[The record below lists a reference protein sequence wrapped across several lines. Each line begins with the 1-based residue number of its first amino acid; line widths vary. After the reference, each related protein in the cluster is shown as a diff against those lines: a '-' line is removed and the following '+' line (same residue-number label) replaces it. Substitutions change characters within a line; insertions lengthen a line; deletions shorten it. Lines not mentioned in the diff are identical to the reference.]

1 MMLTPYTNYTD
12 SPRLVDP
19 ASLAFQSLLDKFAP
33 TDATVLIVG
42 ETGTGKEVVA
52 RYLHHHSQRRNGPF
66 LAVNCGALTE
76 SLAEAELF
84 GHEKGA
90 FTGATQAHPG
100 WFESAQG
107 GTLLLDEIG
116 ELSLSLQVKLLRV
129 LQEREITRVGSRKAI
144 KVDVRVIAA
153 THVDLAQAIRERRF
167 REDLFY
173 RLNIA
178 VVPLPPLRQ
187 RRDDIP
193 LLANHF
199 LSLYARRLGRPAR
212 RLSSDALEALLEYS
226 WPGNIRELENTL
238 HNAVLLS
245 RDETLT
251 PAHLR
256 LTGYSEQGFTTA
268 TAAATD
274 STLDSFLR
282 QQLSDHPHQL
292 FDRVVT
298 SLINNALAFTE
309 QNQTQ
314 AAALLGIS
322 RHTLRTH
329 MANQGVIKGRR
340 KAMGHAPV
348 SLASFAEQEREL
360 RIGYQ
365 KFGNLG
371 VLKARQSLEQ
381 RFSQQGISVLWSE
394 FPAGPQLLYALQ
406 NNEIDFGTTGEVPPI
421 FAQAS
426 GSSVAYISWEPPA
439 PSSVGIVVPRDSE
452 IHTLHDLRGKRISV
466 NKGSN
471 VHWLL
476 LQLLEEAGIALDE
489 VKVIYAPP
497 KYPLTASDYLSVDAW
512 MMWDPLLSAA
522 EGHEELRVLVNGEGR
537 VRNHQFYLAR
547 RDFVS
552 QNDDIAQQLIESLQ
566 QTGLFI
572 DNHRHEAASLLA
584 QELGLEVSSVERALG
599 RRSHKTRA
607 MAFEVIKEQ
616 QIIADRFYALGLIN
630 KPVRVR
636 DAVWQFPS
644 AVTLSA

>member
-1 MMLTPYTNYTD
+1 MLTPYNQPD

-52 RYLHHHSQRRNGPF
+52 RYLHHHSPRRHAPF

-100 WFESAQG
+100 WFEAAQG

-116 ELSLSLQVKLLRV
+116 ELSLPLQVKLLRV

-144 KVDVRVIAA
+144 KIDVRVIAA

-187 RRDDIP
+187 RREDIP
-193 LLANHF
+193 LLAQHF

-212 RLSSDALEALLEYS
+212 RLSPDALEALRDYS

-251 PAHLR
+251 PTQLR
-256 LTGYSEQGFTTA
+256 LAGYSERAYSETD
-268 TAAATD
+268 D

-282 QQLSDHPHQL
+282 QQITREPQQL
-292 FDRVVT
+292 FDRVIQ
-298 SLINNALAFTE
+298 SLISNALEIADN
-309 QNQTQ
+309 NQTQ
-314 AAALLGIS
+314 AATLLGIS

-329 MANQGVIKGRR
+329 LAQMGVIKGRR
-340 KAMGHAPV
+340 KSAVMTFAHASGAARP
-348 SLASFAEQEREL
+348 EREL
-360 RIGYQ
+360 RIGFQ

-371 VLKARQSLEQ
+371 VLKARQTLEQ
-381 RFSQQGISVLWSE
+381 CFNQQGISVVWSE

-426 GSSVAYISWEPPA
+426 GNAVTYIAWEPPA
-439 PSSVGIVVPRDSE
+439 PGSVGIVVPRDST
-452 IHTLHDLRGKRISV
+452 IHSLADLRGKRISV

-476 LQLLEEAGIALDE
+476 LQLLEEAGIGLDE
-489 VKVIYAPP
+489 IKVVYTPP
-497 KYPLTASDYLSVDAW
+497 KYPLTASDYLAVDAW

-522 EGHEELRVLVNGEGR
+522 ESNADLRVLEKGEGR

-547 RDFVS
+547 HDYV
-552 QNDDIAQQLIESLQ
+552 QQHDDIVQQLITSLQ
-566 QTGLFI
+566 QTGTFI
-572 DNHRHEAASLLA
+572 DNHRHEAATMLA
-584 QELGLEVSSVERALG
+584 QELGLEFAAVERALS
-599 RRSHKTRA
+599 RRSHQTRA
-607 MAFEVIKEQ
+607 MIFHVIKEQ
-616 QIIADRFYALGLIN
+616 QTIADRFYALGLIH

-636 DAVWQFPS
+636 DAVWQSPS
-644 AVTLSA
+644 QTALMA

>member
-1 MMLTPYTNYTD
+1 MLTTYNHTD

-52 RYLHHHSQRRNGPF
+52 RYLHHHSQRRHGPF

-90 FTGATQAHPG
+90 FTGATQSHPG

-116 ELSLSLQVKLLRV
+116 ELSPSLQVKLLRV

-187 RRDDIP
+187 RREDIP
-193 LLANHF
+193 LLAQHF
-199 LSLYARRLGRPAR
+199 LALYARRLGRPAR
-212 RLSSDALEALLEYS
+212 CLSPDALEALREYS

-245 RDETLT
+245 REETLT
-251 PAHLR
+251 PAQLR
-256 LTGYSEQGFTTA
+256 LAGYSEQGFSESN
-268 TAAATD
+268 D
-274 STLDSFLR
+274 STLDSFLQ
-282 QQLSDHPHQL
+282 QQLKSQPQQL
-292 FDRVVT
+292 FDRVIS
-298 SLINNALAFTE
+298 SLISNALSMTD

-314 AAALLGIS
+314 ASALLGIS

-329 MANQGVIKGRR
+329 LANQGMIKGRR
-340 KAMGHAPV
+340 KAPV
-348 SLASFAEQEREL
+348 TASTSNVQGTQEREL

-371 VLKARQSLEQ
+371 VLKARQSLEHC
-381 RFSQQGISVLWSE
+381 FAQQGISVLWSE

-426 GSSVAYISWEPPA
+426 GNAVTYIAWEPPA
-439 PSSVGIVVPRDSE
+439 PSSVGIVVPHDSD
-452 IHTLHDLRGKRISV
+452 IRTINDLRGKRISV

-476 LQLLEEAGIALDE
+476 LQLLEEAGIGLDE
-489 VKVIYAPP
+489 LKVVYTPP

-522 EGHEELRVLVNGEGR
+522 ESNPELRVLVNGEGR

-547 RDFVS
+547 RDYVE
-552 QNDDIAQQLIESLQ
+552 QHDDILRQLVESLQ

-572 DNHRHEAASLLA
+572 DSHRHEASMLLA
-584 QELGLEVSSVERALG
+584 QELGLEIASVERALT

-616 QIIADRFYALGLIN
+616 QTIADRFYALGLIN

-636 DAVWQFPS
+636 DAVWQFSS
-644 AVTLSA
+644 ALSLIE

>member
-1 MMLTPYTNYTD
+1 MLTTYANHTD

-52 RYLHHHSQRRNGPF
+52 RYLHHHSQRRHGPF

-116 ELSLSLQVKLLRV
+116 ELSPSLQVKLLRV
-129 LQEREITRVGSRKAI
+129 LQEREITRVGSRKSV

-187 RRDDIP
+187 RREDIP
-193 LLANHF
+193 LLAQHF
-199 LSLYARRLGRPAR
+199 LTRYARRLGRPAR
-212 RLSSDALEALLEYS
+212 HLSPDALEALLEYN

-245 RDETLT
+245 REETLT
-251 PAHLR
+251 PAQLR
-256 LTGYSEQGFTTA
+256 IAGYSERGLHELS
-268 TAAATD
+268 D
-274 STLDSFLR
+274 STLDSFLQ
-282 QQLSDHPHQL
+282 QQLISQPQQL
-292 FDRVVT
+292 FDRVIN
-298 SLINNALAFTE
+298 SLISNALEMTD

-329 MANQGVIKGRR
+329 LANQGMIKGRR
-340 KAMGHAPV
+340 KAALSSPNAFIQGK
-348 SLASFAEQEREL
+348 EEREL

-371 VLKARQSLEQ
+371 VLKARQSLEHV
-381 RFSQQGISVLWSE
+381 FAEQGISVLWSE

-421 FAQAS
+421 FAQAN
-426 GSSVAYISWEPPA
+426 GSSVTYIAWEPPA
-439 PSSVGIVVPRDSE
+439 PSSVGIVVPRGSDIRTVE
-452 IHTLHDLRGKRISV
+452 DLRGKRISV

-476 LQLLEEAGIALDE
+476 LQLLEEAGIGLE
-489 VKVIYAPP
+489 ELKVVYTPP
-497 KYPLTASDYLSVDAW
+497 KYPLTASDYLSIDAW

-522 EGHEELRVLVNGEGR
+522 ESNPDLRILVNGEGQ
-537 VRNHQFYLAR
+537 VNNHQFYLAR
-547 RDFVS
+547 RDYVEKH
-552 QNDDIAQQLIESLQ
+552 DDILRQLVESLQ
-566 QTGLFI
+566 QTGSFI
-572 DNHRHEAASLLA
+572 DSHRHEASAMLA
-584 QELGLEVSSVERALG
+584 QELGLEMAAVERALT

-636 DAVWQFPS
+636 DAIWQFSS
-644 AVTLSA
+644 ALALIE

>member
-1 MMLTPYTNYTD
+1 MLNTYANHTD

-52 RYLHHHSQRRNGPF
+52 RYLHHHSARRHGPF

-116 ELSLSLQVKLLRV
+116 ELSPPLQVKLLRV
-129 LQEREITRVGSRKAI
+129 LQEREINRVGSRKAI

-193 LLANHF
+193 LLAQHF
-199 LSLYARRLGRPAR
+199 LTLYARRLGRPAR
-212 RLSSDALEALLEYS
+212 RLSPDALEALHEYS

-251 PAHLR
+251 PAQLR
-256 LTGYSEQGFTTA
+256 LAGYSEHRFISSS
-268 TAAATD
+268 D

-282 QQLSDHPHQL
+282 QQLSSEPHQL
-292 FDRVVT
+292 FDRVVA
-298 SLINNALAFTE
+298 SLINNALELTD

-322 RHTLRTH
+322 RHTLRTQLAH
-329 MANQGVIKGRR
+329 QGMIKGRR
-340 KAMGHAPV
+340 KTTSGATVTP
-348 SLASFAEQEREL
+348 ASVDGQEREL

-381 RFSQQGISVLWSE
+381 CFSQQGVSVLWSE
-394 FPAGPQLLYALQ
+394 YPAGPQLLHALQ

-421 FAQAS
+421 FAQVGGNA
-426 GSSVAYISWEPPA
+426 VTYIAWEPPA
-439 PSSVGIVVPRDSE
+439 PNSVGLVVPYDSD
-452 IHTLHDLRGKRISV
+452 IQTLADLRGKRISI

-489 VKVIYAPP
+489 VKVVYAPP
-497 KYPLTASDYLSVDAW
+497 KYPLTASDYLAVDAW

-522 EGHEELRVLVNGEGR
+522 ESNAELRVLANGEGR
-537 VRNHQFYLAR
+537 VRNHQFYLSR
-547 RDFVS
+547 RDYVL
-552 QNDDIAQQLIESLQ
+552 QHDDVVQQLVESLQ

-572 DNHRHEAASLLA
+572 DSHREEAAGLLA
-584 QELGLEVSSVERALG
+584 EELGLELASVERALS
-599 RRSHKTRA
+599 RRSHRTRA

-636 DAVWQFPS
+636 DAVWQFS
-644 AVTLSA
+644 TSLTLTA